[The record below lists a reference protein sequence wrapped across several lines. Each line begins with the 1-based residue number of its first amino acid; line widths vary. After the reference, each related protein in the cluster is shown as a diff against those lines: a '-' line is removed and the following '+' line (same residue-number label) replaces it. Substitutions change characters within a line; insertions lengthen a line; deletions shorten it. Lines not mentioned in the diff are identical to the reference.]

1 MDCSFRDRCPEV
13 LRFYANCAGRETQDF
28 VLLRLVMV
36 LETVTR
42 SRIAYVLGE
51 TIAWMFRFAA

>member
-1 MDCSFRDRCPEV
+1 MDLFFS
-13 LRFYANCAGRETQDF
+13 ANCAGRAMQDF

-42 SRIAYVLGE
+42 ARIAYVLGE